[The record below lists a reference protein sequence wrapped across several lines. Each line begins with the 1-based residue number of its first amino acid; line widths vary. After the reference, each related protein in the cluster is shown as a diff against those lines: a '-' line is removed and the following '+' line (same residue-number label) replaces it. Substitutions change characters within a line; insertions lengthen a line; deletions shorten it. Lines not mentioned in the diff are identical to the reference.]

1 MPVKPKKHGCNR
13 RHTRSMPNDI
23 RHRPGIPATVAAPT
37 KRRSGPPP
45 TVRSQGLDEVDRRLI
60 DLLNTDGRIPNAAL
74 AEAVGIAPS
83 TCLARLRTLRERGVI
98 KGFYAD
104 FDLGLLGR
112 PIQAMVSVR
121 LAAHDR
127 EAVDRFRTIAP
138 RLPGVLS
145 VYHVTGSTD
154 YLLHVAVSDPAALR
168 DVVLDRVVALPEVAH
183 AETSLIF
190 EHVRGEVPLA

>member
-1 MPVKPKKHGCNR
+1 M
-13 RHTRSMPNDI
+13 SNDI
-23 RHRPGIPATVAAPT
+23 RRRPGTPATAAAPT
-37 KRRSGPPP
+37 TRRSGPPP
-45 TVRSQGLDEVDRRLI
+45 TARPQGLDEIDRRLI
-60 DLLNTDGRIPNAAL
+60 DLLSTDGRIPNAAL
-74 AEAVGIAPS
+74 AEAVGVAPS
-83 TCLARLRTLRERGVI
+83 TCLTRLRALRDRGVI
-98 KGFYAD
+98 KGFHAD
-104 FDLGLLGR
+104 LDLGLLGR

-121 LAAHDR
+121 LSAHDR

-154 YLLHVAVSDPAALR
+154 YLLHVAVSDPGALR

-190 EHVRGEVPLA
+190 EHIRGEVPLA

>member
-1 MPVKPKKHGCNR
+1 
-13 RHTRSMPNDI
+13 MPNEV
-23 RHRPGIPATVAAPT
+23 RRRTGPATAAPP
-37 KRRSGPPP
+37 RRAGPPP
-45 TVRSQGLDEVDRRLI
+45 TVRPQGLDELDRRII
-60 DLLNTDGRIPNAAL
+60 DLLSTDGRMANAAL
-74 AEAVGIAPS
+74 AEAVGVAPS
-83 TCLARLRTLRERGVI
+83 TCLTRLRSLRERGVI
-98 KGFYAD
+98 RGFHAD
-104 FDLGLLGR
+104 LDLRLLGR

-127 EAVDRFRTIAP
+127 EAVDRFRAIAP

-190 EHVRGEVPLA
+190 EHVRGQVPLA